1 MKKVFNLVALATML
15 VTGLASCT
23 TNDDVIPVV
32 KEEARP
38 GIGFDIHTDG
48 STATRGYAVNSTN
61 VATVLPDFQTWAYDD
76 VTDVLYMGTSATG
89 GKTVTNTNMDGTA
102 WNYAPPQFWPANAL
116 NFVAIAPAAPNG
128 VTANATASAD
138 NVVTLTSSVSLSTNV
153 EDQDDIMYA
162 EADGITSATDG
173 GNVPFTFKHA
183 LSQIV
188 FRGKFNDLG
197 AITKITIAEIAL
209 GGVNKAGT
217 LVFNSEGQFFGSNL
231 ATAKP
236 ATSTP
241 AVFSLDASDLEGSV
255 WDVSTAGT
263 TPFDLTVSNNATKK
277 NAWML
282 LPQTTAAWDGTSYT
296 AGVPTSGA
304 YIKLRVKLEK
314 DGVIIKNNAEAD
326 AIYLPLAVDWNRST
340 KYIYTIEF
348 NGDNLTPITFS
359 VAAEN
364 WTEEGVQVGE
374 PEDEGGS
381 DEVGPDGIRYIEPCT
396 EWGLPLADV
405 EDWMAADGG
414 SYNSSGYPPYNLYYE
429 NAEGDLLI
437 YYTFDSNN
445 PYGLKQSAVI
455 YKSWSEDAYDWIV
468 EKTASRYGATY
479 IDTHSTAEGITN
491 AGYGIVDGRPAIIS
505 VIYGYASQ
513 QIGVTFQYLSYIP

>member
-102 WNYAPPQFWPANAL
+102 WNYAPPQFWPVNAL
-116 NFVAIAPAAPNG
+116 NFVAVAPAAPNG

-138 NVVTLTSSVSLSTNV
+138 NVVTLTSTVSLSTNV
-153 EDQDDIMYA
+153 EDQDDIMFA

-217 LVFNSEGQFFGSNL
+217 LVFNSEGNFYGG
-231 ATAKP
+231 TALSPVTQP
-236 ATSTP
+236 ASSTP
-241 AVFSLDASDLEGSV
+241 AVFSLDNGDLEGYV
-255 WDVSTAGT
+255 FDYADVITPAVLYTDADEAAAAGKEVGDVKT
-263 TPFDLTVSNNATKK
+263 PAVTRGVTPFDLTVSNNASKK

-314 DGVIIKNNAEAD
+314 DGVVVKDNAEAD
-326 AIYLPLAVDWNRST
+326 AIYLPLAIDWDRST

-348 NGDNLTPITFS
+348 NGDNALTPITFS
-359 VAAEN
+359 VAAEP
-364 WTEEGVQVGE
+364 WTDADPQPGT
-374 PEDEGGS
+374 
-381 DEVGPDGIRYIEPCT
+381 IE
-396 EWGLPLADV
+396 
-405 EDWMAADGG
+405 
-414 SYNSSGYPPYNLYYE
+414 Y
-429 NAEGDLLI
+429 
-437 YYTFDSNN
+437 
-445 PYGLKQSAVI
+445 
-455 YKSWSEDAYDWIV
+455 
-468 EKTASRYGATY
+468 
-479 IDTHSTAEGITN
+479 
-491 AGYGIVDGRPAIIS
+491 
-505 VIYGYASQ
+505 
-513 QIGVTFQYLSYIP
+513 

>member
-1 MKKVFNLVALATML
+1 MKKIFSLVAMATMF
-15 VTGLASCT
+15 LAGMTSCNN
-23 TNDDVIPVV
+23 NDD
-32 KEEARP
+32 ELAQANTRS
-38 GIGFDIHTDG
+38 IGFDIHADG
-48 STATRGYAVNSTN
+48 SIATRGYAINSTN
-61 VATVLPDFQTWAYDD
+61 VATTLANFQTWAYDD
-76 VTDVLYMGTSATG
+76 ETDGLYMGASASA

-102 WNYAPPQFWPANAL
+102 WNYAPPQFWPVNAL
-116 NFVAIAPAAPNG
+116 NFVAVAPAAPNG

-138 NVVTLTSSVSLSTNV
+138 NVVTLTSTVSLSTNV
-153 EDQDDIMYA
+153 EDQDDIMFA

-296 AGVPTSGA
+296 AGVPSSGA

-396 EWGLPLADV
+396 EWGSLYADV

-445 PYGLKQSAVI
+445 PYGLNQSAVI
-455 YKSWSEDAYDWIV
+455 YKSWSEDAYNWIV
-468 EKTASRYGATY
+468 EKTASRYGTTY

-491 AGYGIVDGRPAIIS
+491 TGYGIVDGRPALIS
-505 VIYGYASQ
+505 VIYTFANQ
-513 QIGVTFQYLSYIP
+513 QIGVTFRYLSYIP

>member
-1 MKKVFNLVALATML
+1 MKKIFSLVAMATMF
-15 VTGLASCT
+15 LAGMTSCNN
-23 TNDDVIPVV
+23 NDD
-32 KEEARP
+32 ELAQANTRS
-38 GIGFDIHTDG
+38 IGFDIHADG
-48 STATRGYAVNSTN
+48 SIATRGYAINSTN
-61 VATVLPDFQTWAYDD
+61 VATTLANFQTWAYDD
-76 VTDVLYMGTSATG
+76 ETDGLYMGASASA

-102 WNYAPPQFWPANAL
+102 WNYAPPQFWPVNAL
-116 NFVAIAPAAPNG
+116 NFVAVAPAAPNG

-138 NVVTLTSSVSLSTNV
+138 NVVTLTSTVSLSTNV
-153 EDQDDIMYA
+153 EDQDDIMFA

-188 FRGKFNDLG
+188 FKGKFNDLG
-197 AITKITIAEIAL
+197 SITRITIAEIAL
-209 GGVNKAGT
+209 GGIKKAGS

-263 TPFDLTVSNNATKK
+263 TPFDLSVSNNATKK

-282 LPQTTAAWDGTSYT
+282 LPQTTPAWDGTSYT

-314 DGVIIKNNAEAD
+314 DGVVIKNNAEAD

-396 EWGLPLADV
+396 EWGSPLADV
-405 EDWMAADGG
+405 EDWMAAEGA
-414 SYNSSGYPPYNLYYE
+414 SYNSSEYPPTMLTYE

-437 YYTFDSNN
+437 TYTFDSNN

-468 EKTASRYGATY
+468 EKTASRYGVTY
-479 IDTHSTAEGITN
+479 VDTHSTAETITN
-491 AGYGIVDGRPAIIS
+491 AGYGIVDGRPAIIR
-505 VIYGYASQ
+505 VIYGSQ
-513 QIGVTFQYLSYIP
+513 QIGVTFQYLAFIP

>member
-61 VATVLPDFQTWAYDD
+61 VATVLPDFLTWAYDD

-102 WNYAPPQFWPANAL
+102 WNYAPPQFWPVNAL
-116 NFVAIAPAAPNG
+116 NFVAVAPAAPNG

-138 NVVTLTSSVSLSTNV
+138 NVVTLTSTVSLSTNV
-153 EDQDDIMYA
+153 EDQDDIMFA

-209 GGVNKAGT
+209 GGVNKAGS
-217 LVFNSEGQFFGSNL
+217 LVFNSEGQFFGSDL

-236 ATSTP
+236 TTSTP

-282 LPQTTAAWDGTSYT
+282 LPQTTPAWDGTSYT

-374 PEDEGGS
+374 PEDEGDS
-381 DEVGPDGIRYIEPCT
+381 DEEGPDGIRYVEACT
-396 EWGLPLADV
+396 NWGSMYADV
-405 EDWMAADGG
+405 EDWMASEGITY
-414 SYNSSGYPPYNLYYE
+414 SSSGTPPYVLYYE
-429 NAEGDLLI
+429 NAEGNVGITYLFKSATSD
-437 YYTFDSNN
+437 
-445 PYGLKQSAVI
+445 GLYSTTVVYDQ
-455 YKSWSEDAYDWIV
+455 WSEAAYNWIV
-468 EKTASRYGATY
+468 SKMEQLYGAVY
-479 IDTHSTAEGITN
+479 VQSQSTAESIVN
-491 AGYGIVDGRPAIIS
+491 AGYGIFNGNPALIEAR
-505 VIYGYASQ
+505 YYKTSQ
-513 QIGVTFQYLSYIP
+513 QITINYRYLSAIP

>member
-61 VATVLPDFQTWAYDD
+61 VATVLPDFQTWAFDD
-76 VTDVLYMGTSATG
+76 ETDGLYMGASASA

-102 WNYAPPQFWPANAL
+102 WNYAPPQFWPVNAL
-116 NFVAIAPAAPNG
+116 NFVAVAPAAPNG

-138 NVVTLTSSVSLSTNV
+138 NVVTLTSTVSLSTNV
-153 EDQDDIMYA
+153 EDQDDIMFA

-217 LVFNSEGQFFGSNL
+217 LVFNSEGNFYGG
-231 ATAKP
+231 TALSPVTQP
-236 ATSTP
+236 ASVSTP
-241 AVFSLDASDLEGSV
+241 AVFSLDNGDLEGYV
-255 WDVSTAGT
+255 FGYADVITPAVLYTDADEAAAAGKEVGDVKT
-263 TPFDLTVSNNATKK
+263 PAVTRGVTPFDLTVSNNASKK

-296 AGVPTSGA
+296 AGVPSSGA

-314 DGVIIKNNAEAD
+314 DGVVVKDNQEAD
-326 AIYLPLAVDWNRST
+326 AIYLPLAIDWNRST

-348 NGDNLTPITFS
+348 NGDNALTPITFS
-359 VAAEN
+359 VAAEP
-364 WTEEGVQVGE
+364 WTDADPQPGT
-374 PEDEGGS
+374 
-381 DEVGPDGIRYIEPCT
+381 IE
-396 EWGLPLADV
+396 
-405 EDWMAADGG
+405 
-414 SYNSSGYPPYNLYYE
+414 Y
-429 NAEGDLLI
+429 
-437 YYTFDSNN
+437 
-445 PYGLKQSAVI
+445 
-455 YKSWSEDAYDWIV
+455 
-468 EKTASRYGATY
+468 
-479 IDTHSTAEGITN
+479 
-491 AGYGIVDGRPAIIS
+491 
-505 VIYGYASQ
+505 
-513 QIGVTFQYLSYIP
+513 